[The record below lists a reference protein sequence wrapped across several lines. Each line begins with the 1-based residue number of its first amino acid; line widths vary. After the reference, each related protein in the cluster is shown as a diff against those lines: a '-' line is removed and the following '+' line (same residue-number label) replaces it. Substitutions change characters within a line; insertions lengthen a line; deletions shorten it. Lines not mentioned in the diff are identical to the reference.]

1 MRFAPEYV
9 AHVLTDNFEDAKT
22 YLLAPLM
29 SIHYAHLVMLTE
41 QGIVSRD
48 DARVL
53 RTALD
58 AIRLNEVK
66 GIAFDGTYEDL
77 FFYLEHLIAESAGE
91 QTAGRL
97 HTARSRNDIAM
108 TTYRM
113 WQRQSIAALARGT
126 LTLRQAL
133 LDLAAQH
140 VHTIYGAHTHTQP
153 AQVMTVAHYLLSIV
167 EEMERHGT
175 RLAAAY
181 GSTNVNPL
189 GACAITG
196 TGFPIDRFR
205 TSELLGFDAPTGNT
219 YGSIATVD
227 YLIEGVA
234 ATANTVVGLGRVVQ
248 DLLLWG
254 TMEFGYLRLSEG
266 FVQSSSIMP
275 QKRNPVALEHA
286 RGIGSQA
293 VGQAQAIMT
302 AVHNTPFGDINDTED
317 DLQPL
322 IASMYRDATRMVSI
336 VGAALKDAQFNVARM
351 EARAGEGGTTIT
363 ELADTLARNH
373 DLPFGTAHRIAG
385 KVIRGRN
392 DDPSARMS
400 ELLAAASREVLG
412 SPLGYDEAQLE
423 RVLSPRHFVEIRK
436 THGGPAPERTTEAIA
451 ASRTKLQADE
461 TFWQARAEALAT
473 AAATLTR
480 EVAAL

>member
-9 AHVLTDNFEDAKT
+9 THVLTDNFEDAKT

-58 AIRLNEVK
+58 AIRPDEVK
-66 GIAFDGTYEDL
+66 GIVFDGTYEDL

-113 WQRQSIAALARGT
+113 WQRHSIAALARGT

-153 AQVMTVAHYLLSIV
+153 AQVMTIAHYLLSIV

-181 GSTNVNPL
+181 SSTNVNPL

-205 TSELLGFDAPTGNT
+205 TAALLGFDGPTGNT

-227 YLIEGVA
+227 YLIEGVSA
-234 ATANTVVGLGRVVQ
+234 AANTVVGLGRVVQ

-254 TMEFGYLRLSEG
+254 TMEFGYLRLSDG

-275 QKRNPVALEHA
+275 QKRNPDFAELVRGRSA
-286 RGIGSQA
+286 RA
-293 VGQAQAIMT
+293 VGNWVT
-302 AVHNTPFGDINDTED
+302 F
-317 DLQPL
+317 
-322 IASMYRDATRMVSI
+322 
-336 VGAALKDAQFNVARM
+336 
-351 EARAGEGGTTIT
+351 
-363 ELADTLARNH
+363 
-373 DLPFGTAHRIAG
+373 
-385 KVIRGRN
+385 
-392 DDPSARMS
+392 MS
-400 ELLAAASREVLG
+400 TMKGL
-412 SPLGYDEAQLE
+412 PLGYNRDMQDDKPPLFDSVELCFNSMTLCREMLE
-423 RVLSPRHFVEIRK
+423 TATWNLPRLKQMATAGFSSATAV
-436 THGGPAPERTTEAIA
+436 
-451 ASRTKLQADE
+451 
-461 TFWQARAEALAT
+461 AEALVLEGIPFRQAHEAVGRLVLYCEQQGKSLADLDQHDAT
-473 AAATLTR
+473 TLSLPL
-480 EVAAL
+480 AALEAASLERALTAKISYGSPGPEPMKIQLSEAKLLTQNKI